1 MLTYDEFEQMVRE
14 ELSLLPHLT
23 TLILSEAAA
32 QGAPEQPELYDGY
45 TLIVR
50 GGDGQ

>member
-1 MLTYDEFEQMVRE
+1 MRHSLIA
-14 ELSLLPHLT
+14 LLLALLPHLA